1 MVVVEYRALEK
12 LVTTMIQ
19 AAGSEL
25 EEAKAVA
32 TNLVEANLM
41 GHDSHGVGLT
51 PRYMLHALTGT
62 MTPGAEVSLITDS
75 GPYLL
80 LDGNMGYGQI
90 IGRKTMEI
98 GVEKVKQNGAAIV
111 GLRNVH
117 HLGRIGAWGEICA
130 KAGFISIHYVNATG
144 HKPYVAPYGGYEARY
159 STNPYCTAIPATK
172 KTPMM
177 VLDMATSRV
186 AQGKVRVAHYD
197 EKELSI
203 PDALV
208 GPNGKL
214 TSDPGVMFREP
225 MGAMLSF
232 GGHKGY
238 GLALLCDL
246 LAGGLLGGGT
256 ARPELNT
263 GDTIRNNMLT
273 IIIDPDR
280 FESGVSFASE
290 FDSLIDHV
298 KSGQPAEGHD
308 KIRVAGEPEQESIM
322 KCKSDGIQIDGKTW
336 AEMTKMG
343 CDNGMKKA
351 DFEIL
356 ITSMD
361 VN

>member
-1 MVVVEYRALEK
+1 VVVVEYRALEN
-12 LVTTMIQ
+12 LVTNMIQ
-19 AAGSEL
+19 IAGSEI
-25 EEAKAVA
+25 EEARAVA

-41 GHDSHGVGLT
+41 GHDSHGVGLA
-51 PRYMLHALTGT
+51 PRYMLHALNKT
-62 MTPGAEVSLITDS
+62 MMPGAEISVTTDN
-75 GPYLL
+75 GVYLL
-80 LDGNMGYGQI
+80 LDGNMGYGQT
-90 IGRKTMEI
+90 IGRKAMEI
-98 GVEKVKQNGAAIV
+98 GINKVKHNGAAII

-130 KAGFISIHYVNATG
+130 ESGFISIHYVNATG

-159 STNPYCTAIPATK
+159 STNPYCTAIPATD

-197 EKELSI
+197 EKQLPI

-225 MGAMLSF
+225 MGALLPF
-232 GGHKGY
+232 GEHKGY

-246 LAGGLLGGGT
+246 LAGGLPGGGT

-290 FDSLIDHV
+290 FDSLIDYV
-298 KSGQPAEGHD
+298 KSGLPAEGYD
-308 KIRVAGEPEQESIM
+308 KIRVPGEPEQESIV
-322 KCKSDGIQIDGKTW
+322 KCKLEGIKIDENTW

-343 CDNGMKKA
+343 CDNGMKKT

-356 ITSMD
+356 I
-361 VN
+361 

>member
-1 MVVVEYRALEK
+1 MIVVEYRALEV
-12 LVTTMIQ
+12 LVTKMIQ
-19 AAGSEL
+19 AAGSEI

-32 TNLVEANLM
+32 LNLVEANLM

-62 MTPGAEVSLITDS
+62 MKPGAEVSVITDNGS
-75 GPYLL
+75 YLL

-90 IGRKTMEI
+90 IGKKAMKF
-98 GVEKVKQNGAAIV
+98 GVDKVKRNGIAIV

-130 KAGFISIHYVNATG
+130 EAGFISIHYVNATG
-144 HKPYVAPYGGYEARY
+144 HKPYVAPHGGYEARY

-186 AQGKVRVAHYD
+186 AQGKVRVAHYE
-197 EKELSI
+197 EKQLLI

-214 TSDPGVMFREP
+214 TTDPGVMFREP
-225 MGAMLSF
+225 MGALLPF

-256 ARPELNT
+256 ARPELNI

-273 IIIDPDR
+273 IIIDANQ
-280 FESGVSFASE
+280 FESGVSFESE
-290 FDSLIDHV
+290 FDSLVNYV
-298 KSGQPAEGHD
+298 KSGLPAEGHD
-308 KIRVAGEPEQESIM
+308 KIRVAGEPEQESIT
-322 KCKSDGIQIDGKTW
+322 KCKLDGIQIDEKTW
-336 AEMTKMG
+336 VEMTKMG

-351 DFEIL
+351 DFEIP
-356 ITSMD
+356 IT
-361 VN
+361 NLGAN

>member
-1 MVVVEYRALEK
+1 MVVVEYKALEK
-12 LVTTMIQ
+12 LVTHMIQ
-19 AAGSEL
+19 AAGSEIV
-25 EEAKAVA
+25 EATSVA

-41 GHDSHGVGLT
+41 GHDSHGVGLA

-62 MTPGAEVSLITDS
+62 MTLGAEVSLITDN
-75 GPYLL
+75 GAYLL

-90 IGRKTMEI
+90 IGREAMEI
-98 GVEKVKQNGAAIV
+98 GIDKVKRNGVAIV

-159 STNPYCTAIPATK
+159 STNPYCTAIPATE

-186 AQGKVRVAHYD
+186 AQGKVRVAHYA
-197 EKELSI
+197 EKQLPM

-214 TSDPGVMFREP
+214 TSDPGVIFREP
-225 MGAMLSF
+225 MGALLSF
-232 GGHKGY
+232 GEHKGY

-246 LAGGLLGGGT
+246 LAGGLPGGGT

-273 IIIDPDR
+273 IIIDPDQ

-290 FDSLIDHV
+290 FDSLIDYV

-308 KIRVAGEPEQESIM
+308 KIRVAGEPEQESIL
-322 KCKSDGIQIDGKTW
+322 KCKLDGIQIDENTW
-336 AEMTKMG
+336 AEMTKIG

-351 DFEIL
+351 DFENL
-356 ITSMD
+356 
-361 VN
+361 N